1 MLAAWLELDA
11 CDMDGIESIV
21 IVGVAFSMV
30 ARLELLAGD
39 MDSMDSVVA
48 VEGFNLDFSM
58 IVEVVLISK
67 CFMGTV
73 FEGVAV
79 TEGQM
84 KDIHPPGIRI
94 NSCFSNRRTPDF
106 SSVPWLHIRS
116 NQVCITWTGRI

>member
-1 MLAAWLELDA
+1 
-11 CDMDGIESIV
+11 
-21 IVGVAFSMV
+21 MV

-48 VEGFNLDFSM
+48 VIGFIFDFS
-58 IVEVVLISK
+58 IVVELVLLPK

-73 FEGVAV
+73 FEGVAE
-79 TEGQM
+79 TKGQM
-84 KDIHPPGIRI
+84 KDIHSPGIRI